1 MKLETLEKA
10 NRLKDKIDNLEAYLP
25 LIERFK
31 DEVIASSNK
40 YKDKLDATAEIHLSM
55 NTSCFSTMLVSYR
68 LLLELVDLNMEDYKK
83 QIADLK
89 KALEA
94 L

>member
-25 LIERFK
+25 LIERFR
-31 DEVIASSNK
+31 DEVIAESNK
-40 YKDKLDATAEIHLSM
+40 YHDKLDATASIHLSM
-55 NTSCFSTMLVSYR
+55 NVSCFSSMLISYR
-68 LLLELVDLNMEDYKK
+68 LLLEVVDLNMEDYKK